1 MMSNLFNDD
10 YLVCSP
16 SYSEIMNG
24 TVLPWL
30 SEKEN
35 ATEIIGAD
43 NRPLYCV
50 SYMAEDPLATVVIVH
65 GFTENAFKYAELI
78 WSLLHCR
85 YSVIA
90 FDQRGHGRS
99 WRDPDI
105 LDLSVTHVDHF
116 SEYTDDLSF
125 VCDTFFSVFPKPF
138 FVFGHSMGGAVTSLF
153 LEQHP
158 DIFSA
163 AVLSSPMIAP
173 HTGGIPAAVA
183 SALGLA
189 AIKLGKA
196 KNKPFFMKSYS
207 GPEDFNT
214 SCATDPVR
222 FDWYD
227 QIKASRKE
235 FQNSVP
241 SYRWSYEALHVTEK
255 ILAPNAAE
263 RISCPVLLFSAETDY
278 SVLPAPQKE
287 FIERVSSGQFVSVS
301 GSRHEIF
308 RSGNEVLFPWWH
320 QILDF
325 YQYNASSF
333 LSKGGR
339 PE

>member
-50 SYMAEDPLATVVIVH
+50 SYMAEDPVATVVIVH

-125 VCDTFFSVFPKPF
+125 VCDTFFSSFPNPC
-138 FVFGHSMGGAVTSLF
+138 GG
-153 LEQHP
+153 
-158 DIFSA
+158 
-163 AVLSSPMIAP
+163 
-173 HTGGIPAAVA
+173 
-183 SALGLA
+183 
-189 AIKLGKA
+189 
-196 KNKPFFMKSYS
+196 
-207 GPEDFNT
+207 
-214 SCATDPVR
+214 
-222 FDWYD
+222 
-227 QIKASRKE
+227 
-235 FQNSVP
+235 
-241 SYRWSYEALHVTEK
+241 
-255 ILAPNAAE
+255 
-263 RISCPVLLFSAETDY
+263 RIS
-278 SVLPAPQKE
+278 
-287 FIERVSSGQFVSVS
+287 
-301 GSRHEIF
+301 
-308 RSGNEVLFPWWH
+308 PWPCS
-320 QILDF
+320 
-325 YQYNASSF
+325 N
-333 LSKGGR
+333 
-339 PE
+339 

>member
-116 SEYTDDLSF
+116 SDYTDDLSF
-125 VCDTFFSVFPKPF
+125 VCDTFFPVFPKPF
-138 FVFGHSMGGAVTSLF
+138 FVFGHSMGGAV
-153 LEQHP
+153 
-158 DIFSA
+158 
-163 AVLSSPMIAP
+163 
-173 HTGGIPAAVA
+173 
-183 SALGLA
+183 
-189 AIKLGKA
+189 
-196 KNKPFFMKSYS
+196 KSYS

-227 QIKASRKE
+227 QIKVSRKE

-255 ILAPNAAE
+255 ILAPNAVE
-263 RISCPVLLFSAETDY
+263 RISCPVLLFSAESDF
-278 SVLPAPQKE
+278 SVLQAPQKT
-287 FIERVSSGQFVSVS
+287 FIGRVPYGQYEYVI

-308 RSGNEVLFPWWH
+308 RSKNEVLFPWWH
-320 QILDF
+320 KVLCF
-325 YQYNASSF
+325 YQSNVSSF
-333 LSKGGR
+333 LSEGGSS
-339 PE
+339 E

>member
-1 MMSNLFNDD
+1 
-10 YLVCSP
+10 
-16 SYSEIMNG
+16 
-24 TVLPWL
+24 
-30 SEKEN
+30 
-35 ATEIIGAD
+35 
-43 NRPLYCV
+43 
-50 SYMAEDPLATVVIVH
+50 
-65 GFTENAFKYAELI
+65 
-78 WSLLHCR
+78 
-85 YSVIA
+85 
-90 FDQRGHGRS
+90 
-99 WRDPDI
+99 
-105 LDLSVTHVDHF
+105 
-116 SEYTDDLSF
+116 
-125 VCDTFFSVFPKPF
+125 
-138 FVFGHSMGGAVTSLF
+138 
-153 LEQHP
+153 
-158 DIFSA
+158 
-163 AVLSSPMIAP
+163 
-173 HTGGIPAAVA
+173 
-183 SALGLA
+183 
-189 AIKLGKA
+189 
-196 KNKPFFMKSYS
+196 MKSYS

-287 FIERVSSGQFVSVS
+287 FIERVPSGQFVSVS